1 MVIRKGEAWERPA
14 AGPPEWT
21 LHGTDAE
28 LAAAVRGRPGTRVGL
43 DPARGCDLAR
53 ALGLQPTGGAG
64 PREAPAHDL
73 AVDAL
78 RVVVGDDRELFG
90 VNLLALGTAPDR
102 LSWWSRRASVTVSV
116 DGRVVHEGTA
126 SSVVVASG
134 QYLRGADVVP
144 RGHPGDGRLE
154 VQVYAPRRGEAHEV
168 RRRLAVGTHLPN
180 PRIHQTSGTTVEVV
194 TARTWPIELDGIPVP
209 GASRIRIT
217 VIPAHFVVVV

>member
-1 MVIRKGEAWERPA
+1 MVIRKGEEWERPA

-28 LAAAVRGRPGTRVGL
+28 LAAAVRARPGTRVGL
-43 DPARGCDLAR
+43 DRARGCDLAR
-53 ALGLQPTGGAG
+53 ALGLQPPGAGAG

-90 VNLLALGTAPDR
+90 VNLLALGTPPDR
-102 LSWWSRRASVTVSV
+102 LSWQSRRGSVTVSV

-154 VQVYAPRRGEAHEV
+154 IRCTPRRGSAV
-168 RRRLAVGTHLPN
+168 RAWR
-180 PRIHQTSGTTVEVV
+180 S
-194 TARTWPIELDGIPVP
+194 ARTCPIP
-209 GASRIRIT
+209 GSARR
-217 VIPAHFVVVV
+217 PARR